1 MNKYLITRFVLV
13 GFVFGLA
20 FPAIAWAV
28 DLYVMGLPLTLA
40 SITAIHQNNAIHYI
54 FDTAPLILGV
64 TFFIVGIF
72 YSQAANKNYSSSS
85 ALLLNTILETM
96 VDGFITVDDHGAVLS
111 YNRGAEDIFGYT
123 EKEIRGKNIRVF
135 MTNTDLKE
143 YDQYLVN
150 SKQTGVSHIAGI
162 SGKEVQAKRKDGS
175 LFPLTV
181 TISEIFIGNERR
193 FVGVLRDITDV
204 KLAQAE
210 SVRVADELT
219 QLVDT
224 ANAPIFGIDSKGL
237 VDEWNQT
244 AAKITGYNKAEVLG
258 KDLVA
263 EFITD
268 EYKAPVK
275 QVLDNA
281 LRGQETAN
289 YEFPLYTTGGQR
301 VDVLLNATTR
311 RDVDGNIIGV
321 IGVGQDITEAKLAQ
335 AESVRV
341 ADELTQFVDTA
352 NAPIFGIDSKGLVNE
367 WNQTAAKITG
377 YNKAEVLG
385 KDLVAEFITDE
396 YKAPVKQVLDN
407 ALRGQETAN
416 YEFPL
421 YTTGGQRVDV
431 LLNATTRRDVD
442 GNIIGVIG
450 VGQDI
455 TEAKLAQAESVRVA
469 DELTQ
474 FVDTANAPIF
484 GIDSKGL
491 VNEWNQTAAK
501 ITGYNKAEVLG
512 KDLVADFITDEY
524 KAPVKQVL
532 DNALRGQ
539 ETANYEFPLYTTVG
553 QRVDVLLN
561 ATTRRDVDGLIT
573 GVIGV
578 GQDITELRQKERA
591 LNQSQKMETVGQ
603 LTGGIAHDFNN
614 LLSIIGGNL
623 RFLRQDLGEIDQEV
637 EELIEDAMS
646 ATNDGADLTARLLAF
661 SRNRILKPELKNVND
676 AIENFSRFLSRTL
689 GKTIDLKTELPDDQL
704 FINVDT
710 SQLENA
716 LLNLAIN
723 ARDAMPEGGNIV
735 IKAAPYVV
743 GGIAKRQTENNM
755 ELALQAGKY
764 VVVSVEDSGVGIS
777 DEHLAH
783 VYEPFFTT
791 KDVGK
796 GSGLGLSMVY
806 GFIQQSNGQCIIRSK
821 VGKGTTISMYFPE
834 ARNLEE
840 TSTKSDIKPMESA
853 GSEVILVVEDE
864 PRVRKIT
871 VRDIEK
877 LGYKTIEAPDAI
889 TAQDIIKS
897 GEKIDLVFTDVLMP
911 GEMDG
916 QMLGLWIENTH
927 PRIKVVLTS
936 GYTKRRESKETM
948 SDIFPIVRKPYKIDA
963 LADQLNTTLYEN

>member
-1 MNKYLITRFVLV
+1 MTRFTLV

-28 DLYVMGLPLTLA
+28 DLYVMGLPLRLA
-40 SITAIHQNNAIHYI
+40 SITAIHQNNAIHYVV
-54 FDTAPLILGV
+54 DTAPLILGM
-64 TFFIVGIF
+64 TFFIIGIF

-111 YNRGAEDIFGYT
+111 YNRGAKDIFGYT
-123 EKEIRGKNIRVF
+123 EKEILGKNIKVF
-135 MTNTDLKE
+135 MTNTDSKE

-150 SKQTGVSHIAGI
+150 SKKTGVSHLAGI
-162 SGKEVQAKRKDGS
+162 SGREVQAKSKDGS
-175 LFPLTV
+175 IFPLTV

-219 QLVDT
+219 QL
-224 ANAPIFGIDSKGL
+224 
-237 VDEWNQT
+237 
-244 AAKITGYNKAEVLG
+244 
-258 KDLVA
+258 
-263 EFITD
+263 
-268 EYKAPVK
+268 
-275 QVLDNA
+275 
-281 LRGQETAN
+281 
-289 YEFPLYTTGGQR
+289 
-301 VDVLLNATTR
+301 
-311 RDVDGNIIGV
+311 
-321 IGVGQDITEAKLAQ
+321 
-335 AESVRV
+335 
-341 ADELTQFVDTA
+341 VDTA

-431 LLNATTRRDVD
+431 LLNATTRRNVD
-442 GNIIGVIG
+442 GLITGVIG

-474 FVDTANAPIF
+474 LVDTANAPIF

-512 KDLVADFITDEY
+512 KDLVAEFITDEY

-539 ETANYEFPLYTTVG
+539 ETANYEFPLYTTGG

-561 ATTRRDVDGLIT
+561 ATTRRNVDGLIT

-578 GQDITELRQKERA
+578 GQDITELRQKESA
-591 LNQSQKMETVGQ
+591 LNQSRKMETVGQ

-676 AIENFSRFLSRTL
+676 AIE
-689 GKTIDLKTELPDDQL
+689 
-704 FINVDT
+704 
-710 SQLENA
+710 
-716 LLNLAIN
+716 
-723 ARDAMPEGGNIV
+723 
-735 IKAAPYVV
+735 
-743 GGIAKRQTENNM
+743 
-755 ELALQAGKY
+755 
-764 VVVSVEDSGVGIS
+764 
-777 DEHLAH
+777 
-783 VYEPFFTT
+783 
-791 KDVGK
+791 
-796 GSGLGLSMVY
+796 
-806 GFIQQSNGQCIIRSK
+806 
-821 VGKGTTISMYFPE
+821 
-834 ARNLEE
+834 
-840 TSTKSDIKPMESA
+840 
-853 GSEVILVVEDE
+853 
-864 PRVRKIT
+864 
-871 VRDIEK
+871 
-877 LGYKTIEAPDAI
+877 
-889 TAQDIIKS
+889 
-897 GEKIDLVFTDVLMP
+897 
-911 GEMDG
+911 
-916 QMLGLWIENTH
+916 
-927 PRIKVVLTS
+927 
-936 GYTKRRESKETM
+936 
-948 SDIFPIVRKPYKIDA
+948 IF
-963 LADQLNTTLYEN
+963 

>member
-1 MNKYLITRFVLV
+1 MNKDLMTRFTLV

-28 DLYVMGLPLTLA
+28 DLYVMGLPLRLA
-40 SITAIHQNNAIHYI
+40 SITAIHQNNAIHYVV
-54 FDTAPLILGV
+54 DTAPLILGM
-64 TFFIVGIF
+64 TFFIIGIF

-111 YNRGAEDIFGYT
+111 YNRGAKDIFGYT
-123 EKEIRGKNIRVF
+123 EKEILGKNIKVF
-135 MTNTDLKE
+135 MTNTDSKE

-150 SKQTGVSHIAGI
+150 SKKTGVSHLAGI
-162 SGKEVQAKRKDGS
+162 SGREVQAKSKDGS
-175 LFPLTV
+175 IFPLTV

-237 VDEWNQT
+237 VNEWNQT
-244 AAKITGYNKAEVLG
+244 AAKITGYIKSEVLG

-311 RDVDGNIIGV
+311 RN
-321 IGVGQDITEAKLAQ
+321 
-335 AESVRV
+335 
-341 ADELTQFVDTA
+341 
-352 NAPIFGIDSKGLVNE
+352 
-367 WNQTAAKITG
+367 
-377 YNKAEVLG
+377 
-385 KDLVAEFITDE
+385 
-396 YKAPVKQVLDN
+396 
-407 ALRGQETAN
+407 
-416 YEFPL
+416 
-421 YTTGGQRVDV
+421 
-431 LLNATTRRDVD
+431 
-442 GNIIGVIG
+442 
-450 VGQDI
+450 
-455 TEAKLAQAESVRVA
+455 
-469 DELTQ
+469 
-474 FVDTANAPIF
+474 
-484 GIDSKGL
+484 
-491 VNEWNQTAAK
+491 
-501 ITGYNKAEVLG
+501 
-512 KDLVADFITDEY
+512 
-524 KAPVKQVL
+524 
-532 DNALRGQ
+532 
-539 ETANYEFPLYTTVG
+539 
-553 QRVDVLLN
+553 
-561 ATTRRDVDGLIT
+561 VDGLIT

-578 GQDITELRQKERA
+578 GQDITELRQKESA
-591 LNQSQKMETVGQ
+591 LNQSRKMETVGQ

-689 GKTIDLKTELPDDQL
+689 GKTIDLKTELPDDHL

-735 IKAAPYVV
+735 IKAAQYVV
-743 GGIAKRQTENNM
+743 GGIAEKQTENSM

-821 VGKGTTISMYFPE
+821 VGKGTTVSMYFPE
-834 ARNLEE
+834 ARNLRE
-840 TSTKSDIKPMESA
+840 TSTKSDIKPMELA
-853 GSEVILVVEDE
+853 ESEVILVVEDE

-948 SDIFPIVRKPYKIDA
+948 SDIFPIVRKPYKIA
-963 LADQLNTTLYEN
+963 VLADQLSTTLYEN